1 VLKFTQ
7 FGNMAAHLNPAGP
20 DQRQDDRANAF
31 RRATNYLSGVSKEIL
46 KPKRRIKRKKK
57 SSK

>member
-1 VLKFTQ
+1 
-7 FGNMAAHLNPAGP
+7 MAAHLNPTGP

-57 SSK
+57 KSSK